1 MSHSLIVRPAAE
13 SDLVD
18 ARRWYEEQREGL
30 GDDLLLCVEE
40 TLDRIRRMPELNA
53 PGYRGI
59 RRALIRRFPY
69 VVYYRFDGSM
79 ISVLAVMHGRRDPKD
94 WQSRA

>member
-1 MSHSLIVRPAAE
+1 MSYSLIIRPDAE
-13 SDLVD
+13 ADLAD
-18 ARRWYEEQREGL
+18 ARSWYEEQRDGL
-30 GDDLLLCVEE
+30 GDDFLLCVEE
-40 TLDRIRRMPELNA
+40 TLGRIRRMPELYSV
-53 PGYRGI
+53 GYRGI

-79 ISVLAVMHGRRDPKD
+79 ISVLAVMHGRRGQKA